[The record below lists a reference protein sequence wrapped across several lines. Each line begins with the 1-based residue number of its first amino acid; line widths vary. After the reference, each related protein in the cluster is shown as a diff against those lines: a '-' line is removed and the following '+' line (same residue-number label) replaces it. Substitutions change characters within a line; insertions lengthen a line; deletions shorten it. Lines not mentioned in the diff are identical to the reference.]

1 MNSFAIVI
9 PARMESTRLPRK
21 VMKDIDGMTMIEQ
34 VVRRVKLVVPEKD
47 IYIATDNQEIIE
59 HANNLKVNSTLTSK
73 SHQNG
78 TSRVAEA
85 SQDLEYDYIVIVQA
99 DEIMLVPDQLD
110 SLIEKIKNTSEK
122 ISYNLVSK
130 ISQKDLS
137 DASVVKSFLAPNSR
151 IIFLSRGNPLTQ
163 TSVEQEKFLK
173 KNTGIFAFPKEV
185 LLQIQ
190 NLPNTPIQESE
201 SIEQLKMIENM
212 IEINGLYSEHS
223 YPSINEE
230 KDLEQ
235 YRLIMKTDRL
245 QQSIFK
251 QIQ

>member
-99 DEIMLVPDQLD
+99 DEIMLVPDQLV

-122 ISYNLVSK
+122 ITYNLVSK
-130 ISQKDLS
+130 ISQKDLF
-137 DASVVKSFLAPNSR
+137 DESVVKSFLAPNSR
-151 IIFLSRGNPLTQ
+151 IIFLSRGNPLTK
-163 TSVEQEKFLK
+163 TSGEQEKFLK
-173 KNTGIFAFPKEV
+173 KNTGIFAFPREV

-201 SIEQLKMIENM
+201 SIEQLKLIENM
-212 IEINGLYSEHS
+212 IVINGLYSEHS

-235 YRLIMKTDRL
+235 YRSIMKTDRL

-251 QIQ
+251 LIQ

>member
-59 HANNLKVNSTLTSK
+59 HASNLKVNATLTSK

-99 DEIMLVPDQLD
+99 DEIMLVPDQLIT
-110 SLIEKIKNTSEK
+110 LIEKIKNTSEK
-122 ISYNLVSK
+122 ITYNLVSK

-137 DASVVKSFLAPNSR
+137 DESVVKSFLAPNSR
-151 IIFLSRGNPLTQ
+151 IVFLSRGNPLTK

-173 KNTGIFAFPKEV
+173 KNTGIFAFPREV

-201 SIEQLKMIENM
+201 SIEQLKLIENM

-235 YRLIMKTDRL
+235 YRSIMKTDRL

-251 QIQ
+251 LIQ